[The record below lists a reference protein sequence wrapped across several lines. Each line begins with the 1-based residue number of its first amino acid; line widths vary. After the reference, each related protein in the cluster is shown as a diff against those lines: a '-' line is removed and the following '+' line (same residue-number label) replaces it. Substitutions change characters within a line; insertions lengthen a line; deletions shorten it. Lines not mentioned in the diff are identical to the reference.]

1 MAILATY
8 IHTSGIYTGAKAYNA
23 KPLVETSVE
32 REREGGRRN
41 ATKERGGNLENE
53 GSSSSSSNQSLELSS

>member
-8 IHTSGIYTGAKAYNA
+8 LAYGIYTGAKAYNA

-32 REREGGRRN
+32 RERGGRKKRN

>member
-41 ATKERGGNLENE
+41 ATKERGGNLEKR
-53 GSSSSSSNQSLELSS
+53 GVV